1 MPTRAT
7 TIAHFSDLHR
17 TATPL
22 GWSLRDLVTRRLT
35 GWCNWHVLGRGERF
49 RDADRVA
56 VALAA
61 EFRVRQPGA
70 IVFSGDAAGIGFER
84 EIEQAAEALGVGEES
99 LPPGFAVPGNHDY
112 YTHSASAS
120 GAFERAF
127 AAWQTGERVGGDRY
141 PFARRFGEL
150 WFVAV
155 NSAAPHRNP
164 IDATGEVGLAQRNRL
179 RDLLRQLPSGPRI
192 LVTHYPVRL
201 ANGRPETRWHGLRD
215 LKEVVR
221 IAADGGVSLWL
232 HGHRH
237 GSYVHSSGENCQFPV
252 VCAGSASQVGKAGYY
267 ELTIDAANVCIL
279 RRVFDSTLSQFI
291 DGPTTTIG
299 FKS

>member
-1 MPTRAT
+1 MPAEAI

-22 GWSLRDLVTRRLT
+22 GWSLRDFATRRIT

-56 VALAA
+56 RALVAD
-61 EFRVRQPGA
+61 FRVRQPSA

-84 EIEQAAEALGVGEES
+84 EIEEAALALCVCDES
-99 LPPGFAVPGNHDY
+99 LPPGIAVPGNHDY
-112 YTHSASAS
+112 YTHSAAAS

-127 AAWQTGERVGGDRY
+127 AAWQTGERVNGERY
-141 PFARRFGEL
+141 PLARRIGEV

-155 NSAAPHRNP
+155 NSAVPHRNP
-164 IDATGEVGLAQRNRL
+164 IDATGEVGAGQRNRL
-179 RDLLRQLPSGPRI
+179 QELFRQLPPGPRI

-201 ANGRPETRWHGLRD
+201 ADGKPETRWHGLHD
-215 LKEVVR
+215 VDEVVR

-237 GSYVHSSGENCQFPV
+237 GSYVLPAEGYCPFPV
-252 VCAGSASQVGKAGYY
+252 VCAGSASQSGKAGYF
-267 ELTIDAANVCIL
+267 ELTTEGANARIL
-279 RRVFDSTLSQFI
+279 RRVFDATHGQFI
-291 DGPTTTIG
+291 DGPSTTIE